1 MDPASSGKAAF
12 VNTSGPH
19 EWTVKLLGL
28 TSVLSS
34 QYLLRFE
41 TCLIYFDA
49 VIVYGRTVVEELKRL
64 EEVFLRF

>member
-12 VNTSGPH
+12 ITTSGPH
-19 EWTVKLLGL
+19 VLTVKVFGL
-28 TSVLSS
+28 TSALSS

-49 VIVYGRTVVEELKRL
+49 VIVYRRTVVEELKRL
-64 EEVFLRF
+64 EEVFLRS